1 MYRTGGRLTADAD
14 IDEEEGALCVLVTVA
29 PAESVVVTTTA
40 ATVVVVAIAAIPF
53 DPDIGTTTVV
63 LLTYVEPSVF
73 DSVSTSTAADPVAF
87 PIPVAALVSVLV
99 TVAPFESVVVT
110 TTTPAAPVAPGTVL
124 VNVLPLESVP
134 VVTRAAPATPVLAAP
149 RSALRALS
157 RPSTFELYTVGSAE
171 RKAGGVA
178 AVRADSSMLL
188 MSPDMEAAEAADWT
202 ATPKGTARVG
212 GM

>member
-1 MYRTGGRLTADAD
+1 M
-14 IDEEEGALCVLVTVA
+14 
-29 PAESVVVTTTA
+29 
-40 ATVVVVAIAAIPF
+40 
-53 DPDIGTTTVV
+53 
-63 LLTYVEPSVF
+63 
-73 DSVSTSTAADPVAF
+73 
-87 PIPVAALVSVLV
+87 
-99 TVAPFESVVVT
+99 
-110 TTTPAAPVAPGTVL
+110 
-124 VNVLPLESVP
+124 
-134 VVTRAAPATPVLAAP
+134 LAAP